1 MPVGL
6 RLCRRAVRT
15 LRQGV
20 LLSTIWTSRRA
31 EYAGGEIPDA
41 VSGIAFEDRCRDSDG
56 ADVRVGSNLFDE
68 GYRSRG
74 GDAAGR
80 VTFESGKRI
89 GCGAH
94 LHGRERQSR
103 LRGETAGAD
112 AGAHWHQCVA
122 PCLFQEREP
131 ENNPNGRRL
140 RSGGEGASFQYD
152 RAGRHRQDRKR
163 GVWVRRPVW
172 MGCRAHEERGRGR
185 DTQERLHPFGHPL
198 FQRRRH
204 ADDRECRAFRRGCEP
219 DQPRRDDRVE
229 GPRRSRRPR

>member
-6 RLCRRAVRT
+6 RLCRGAVRT

-20 LLSTIWTSRRA
+20 LLPAFWTSHRA

-41 VSGIAFEDRCRDSDG
+41 VSRIAFEDRRRDADG
-56 ADVRVGSNLFDE
+56 ADVRAGGNLFDE
-68 GYRSRG
+68 GYGPRG
-74 GDAAGR
+74 GHAAGR
-80 VTFESGKRI
+80 VAFESGKRI

-112 AGAHWHQCVA
+112 AGAHRHQCVA

-131 ENNPNGRRL
+131 KINPNGRCL
-140 RSGGEGASFQYD
+140 RSGGEGPPVQYD

-163 GVWVRRPVW
+163 GVWVRRPVR
-172 MGCRAHEERGRGR
+172 MGRRAHEERERGR
-185 DTQERLHPFGHPL
+185 DTQERLHSFSCSL

-204 ADDRECRAFRRGCEP
+204 AGDRECRAFRRGREP